1 MKVGDLVRPILLSNR
16 YSSSAPIVEQDL
28 VGIIIDF
35 TGDYFGQNNQFI
47 EKGNNP
53 VVYWN
58 PQFHS
63 EIECSEQIEVI

>member
-1 MKVGDLVRPILLSNR
+1 MKVGDLVRPIQLSSHH
-16 YSSSAPIVEQDL
+16 SSSAPIVEQDWF
-28 VGIIIDF
+28 GIIIDF
-35 TGDYFGQNNQFI
+35 TGDYFGPDNQFI

-63 EIECSEQIEVI
+63 EIEYPEQIEVI